1 MKKTTTHILL
11 SLLLGGMG
19 SVATLAMA
27 QTAAAPA
34 NIAASAAKPTTPS
47 ECDAQ
52 AKQLFTK
59 IHGEGKQTL
68 KSGRTVAA
76 SYSSHYS
83 PQRKACLMQLES
95 RIPAHATGPE
105 IAFLSVKDI
114 SVLPYKPLAE
124 LTVVK
129 GAVKRC
135 TVAGKPCTSAADWK
149 TQAAGLM
156 KS

>member
-1 MKKTTTHILL
+1 MKLTVTPFFL
-11 SLLLGGMG
+11 SLLLIATG
-19 SVATLAMA
+19 SITSLAMA

-34 NIAASAAKPTTPS
+34 NTAASAAKPTTPS
-47 ECDAQ
+47 ECDTL

-76 SYSSHYS
+76 NYSSHYS
-83 PQRKACLMQLES
+83 PARKACLMQLEN
-95 RIPAHATGPE
+95 RIPAHAQGPE
-105 IAFLSVKDI
+105 ISFLSVKDI
-114 SVLPYKPLAE
+114 SATPFKPLAE

-129 GAVKRC
+129 GAVKQC
-135 TVAGKPCTSAADWK
+135 SVAGKSCTSATDWK
-149 TQAAGLM
+149 AQAAGLM